1 MIGDVPAFMVEAL
14 ASGQVSTAFLPA
26 LIGAGILPDLIGAG
40 ASLVGGF
47 LNRRSARKQ
56 QGRAEEQSAA
66 MTKEQRRWYLRDR
79 QSDRKYD
86 LRLTRNDRQYAEQM
100 RDNERRYAANVLADQ
115 RSVDRQRE
123 IRQRRYDEKTT
134 ASDRAYMAQQKR
146 QQNKYDAAMYKRDIT
161 RYDTDRDR
169 MQNRSNRLAEKSASS
184 RGIDF
189 IKLRD
194 DAVKAGYNPM
204 TALSMAHAYSTQVDY
219 SLQGGVYSPRAN
231 YTTSNQGY
239 SPLSQNSGGG
249 ASGGGSGGA
258 APGAVMPSHNT
269 APGSFSAGG
278 NGYQS
283 QFNPALSSGSFI
295 QEAIERGVDGW
306 SNAKVQ
312 SDPLA
317 DALRR
322 ATQQDQMA
330 SEVRDAQVPQ
340 GRGFGYALTEQQPFQ
355 PSGKVGVPGLA
366 SNKTAPVAPKM
377 PSGAFEV
384 GGRKFVPVT
393 KPDGA
398 PGRLEAS
405 VARRLDIQP
414 FDTVSPGDWAEIVG
428 EIGEVESGINN
439 PAIRRNITDE
449 WHQGVAVGE
458 RVRDYFKSGRTG
470 VPSLS
475 GGSRRD
481 GYSGW

>member
-1 MIGDVPAFMVEAL
+1 MIGDAPAFMVEAL

-26 LIGAGILPDLIGAG
+26 LIGVG
-40 ASLVGGF
+40 ASLIGG
-47 LNRRSARKQ
+47 LINRRSAKKQ
-56 QGRAEEQSAA
+56 QEQSYAQTDA
-66 MTKEQRRWYLRDR
+66 QRREDRNWYLDDRREERRYDRLLTRDDRSYAQEQRDDERAYASRVLVDQRVADR
-79 QSDRKYD
+79 RNLVEQRAYDRRLTSLDRKYMSD
-86 LRLTRNDRQYAEQM
+86 Q
-100 RDNERRYAANVLADQ
+100 LADQ
-115 RSVDRQRE
+115 RD
-123 IRQRRYDEKTT
+123 
-134 ASDRAYMAQQKR
+134 
-146 QQNKYDAAMYKRDIT
+146 YDAQMYKRDVK
-161 RYDTDRDR
+161 RYDKDRDM
-169 MQNRSNRLAEKSASS
+169 MQTRSNRLARASAES

-189 IKLRD
+189 VKLRD
-194 DAVKAGYNPM
+194 DAIKAGYNPM

-219 SLQGGVYSPRAN
+219 SLQGGVYSPGAN

-258 APGAVMPSHNT
+258 APGAVMPSHST

-278 NGYQS
+278 GGYQS

-306 SNAKVQ
+306 SNARVQ

-330 SEVRDAQVPQ
+330 ADVRDAQVPQ
-340 GRGFGYALTEQQPFQ
+340 GRGFGYALTEQEPFQ
-355 PSGKVGVPGLA
+355 PSGKVGVPALA
-366 SNKTAPVAPKM
+366 SDKTSPIAPKM

-384 GGRKFVPVT
+384 RGRKYVPVT
-393 KPDGA
+393 KPDGK

-449 WHQGVAVGE
+449 WHQGVGIGE
-458 RVRDYFKSGRTG
+458 RVRDYFKSGVTG
-470 VPSLS
+470 VPSIS

-481 GYSGW
+481 GYAGW

>member
-1 MIGDVPAFMVEAL
+1 MIGDAPAFMVEAL

-26 LIGAGILPDLIGAG
+26 LIGAG
-40 ASLVGGF
+40 ASLIGGF
-47 LNRRSARKQ
+47 LNRRSAQKQ
-56 QGRAEEQSAA
+56 QDRAEDRSDA

-86 LRLTRNDRQYAEQM
+86 LRLTRNDRQYAEKM

-123 IRQRRYDEKTT
+123 IRQRMYDEKIT
-134 ASDRAYMAQQKR
+134 ASDRAYMAAQKK

-169 MQNRSNRLAEKSASS
+169 MQNRSNRLAEKSAAT

-239 SPLSQNSGGG
+239 SPLSQSSGG
-249 ASGGGSGGA
+249 ASSGGAAGA
-258 APGAVMPSHNT
+258 APGAVMPSHST
-269 APGSFSAGG
+269 PAGSFSAPGG
-278 NGYQS
+278 GYQS

-306 SNAKVQ
+306 SNAKVEA
-312 SDPLA
+312 DPLA

-330 SEVRDAQVPQ
+330 SEVRNAEVPQ
-340 GRGFGYALTEQQPFQ
+340 GRGVGYSLTEQRPFQ
-355 PSGKVGVPGLA
+355 PSGKIGVPALSSTKA
-366 SNKTAPVAPKM
+366 APIAPKM

-428 EIGEVESGINN
+428 EIGEIETAANN
-439 PAIRRNITDE
+439 PSIRRNITDE
-449 WHQGVAVGE
+449 WHQGVSVGE

-470 VPSLS
+470 RPSLS
-475 GGSRRD
+475 SSSRM
-481 GYSGW
+481 GEFPGAW